1 MNRKIKV
8 ESPGRINLIGE
19 HVDYNGGSVLPGAI
33 DKKVEFLIEN
43 IEGNKCIIE
52 SKTINKK
59 FEFEF
64 SNLKKSNEH
73 WQNYI
78 IGTVNNLI
86 NKKKQTISS
95 FKCVIKSSLPIGA
108 GISSSSALIS
118 GLASGLIEIN
128 NLQIDKN
135 EIVDIVSDVEHNYI
149 GLKGGIMD
157 QFTILN
163 GKKNKLIHLECYS
176 RNFRYVNA
184 DFNDFQIILLNTN
197 VEHNLA
203 NTAYN
208 DRVEECNNA
217 LKIINNKFNDNYSTL
232 CDVSPHIVYNLKNIL
247 DTKIYNRASFVINEN
262 QRTYDAAKKL
272 NESKFDD
279 LGELM
284 YKSHSGLKDLYEVS
298 CDELDFLVDLTKSYD
313 KILGAR
319 MMGGGFGGCTINL
332 VEKSFKDE
340 FIEIAIKSYKEKFTI
355 DLTPIEIT
363 ICDGVKIKNLQTD

>member
-118 GLASGLIEIN
+118 GLAYGLIEIN

-176 RNFRYVNA
+176 RNFNYVNA

-208 DRVEECNNA
+208 DRVEECDNA
-217 LKIINNKFNDNYSTL
+217 LKIINKKFNNNYSTL
-232 CDVSPHIVYNLKNIL
+232 CDVSPHLVSELKNIL
-247 DTKIYNRASFVINEN
+247 ETKIYNRASFVINEN

-272 NESKFDD
+272 NESKFYD
-279 LGELM
+279 LGGLM
-284 YKSHSGLKDLYEVS
+284 YKSHLGLKDLYEVS

-340 FIEIAIKSYKEKFTI
+340 FIERAYKCYKDKFTI

>member
-95 FKCVIKSSLPIGA
+95 FKCVSKSSLPIGA

-184 DFNDFQIILLNTN
+184 DFHDFQIILLNTN

-217 LKIINNKFNDNYSTL
+217 LKIINNKFDDNYSTL
-232 CDVSPHIVYNLKNIL
+232 CDVNPHLVSELKNIL
-247 DTKIYNRASFVINEN
+247 ETKIYNRASFVINEN
-262 QRTYDAAKKL
+262 QRTCDAAKKL
-272 NESKFDD
+272 NESKFYD
-279 LGELM
+279 LGSLM

-298 CDELDFLVDLTKSYD
+298 CDELDFLVDLTKPFE

-319 MMGGGFGGCTINL
+319 ISVIGLLL
-332 VEKSFKDE
+332 VNAVPKS
-340 FIEIAIKSYKEKFTI
+340 
-355 DLTPIEIT
+355 P
-363 ICDGVKIKNLQTD
+363 

>member
-52 SKTINKK
+52 SKTINRK
-59 FEFEF
+59 FEFGF

-78 IGTVNNLI
+78 IGTVNNII

-176 RNFRYVNA
+176 RNFNYVNA

-217 LKIINNKFNDNYSTL
+217 LKIINNKFNNNYSTL
-232 CDVSPHIVYNLKNIL
+232 CDVSPHLVSELKNIL
-247 DTKIYNRASFVINEN
+247 ETKIYNRASFVINEN

-272 NESKFDD
+272 NESKFYD
-279 LGELM
+279 LGGLM
-284 YKSHSGLKDLYEVS
+284 YKSHLGLKDLYEVS

-340 FIEIAIKSYKEKFTI
+340 FIERAYKCYKDKFTI

>member
-52 SKTINKK
+52 SKTINRK
-59 FEFEF
+59 FEFGF

-176 RNFRYVNA
+176 RNFNYVNA

-208 DRVEECNNA
+208 DRVEECDNA
-217 LKIINNKFNDNYSTL
+217 LKIINNKFNNNYSTL
-232 CDVSPHIVYNLKNIL
+232 CDVSPHLVSELKNIL
-247 DTKIYNRASFVINEN
+247 ETKIYNRASFVINEN

-272 NESKFDD
+272 NESKFYD
-279 LGELM
+279 LGGLM
-284 YKSHSGLKDLYEVS
+284 YKSHLGLKDLYEVS

-340 FIEIAIKSYKEKFTI
+340 FIERAYKCYKDKFTI

>member
-208 DRVEECNNA
+208 DRVEECYNA
-217 LKIINNKFNDNYSTL
+217 LKIINNKFNNNYSTL
-232 CDVSPHIVYNLKNIL
+232 CDVSPNLVSELKNIL
-247 DTKIYNRASFVINEN
+247 ETKIYNRASFVINEN
-262 QRTYDAAKKL
+262 QRTCDAAKKL
-272 NESKFDD
+272 NESKFYD
-279 LGELM
+279 LGSLM
-284 YKSHSGLKDLYEVS
+284 YESHLGLKDLYEVS
-298 CDELDFLVDLTKSYD
+298 CDELDFLVDLTKPFE

-332 VEKSFKDE
+332 VEKSFKNE
-340 FIEIAIKSYKEKFTI
+340 FIEIAIKSYKDKFRI
-355 DLTPIEIT
+355 DLTPIEIK
-363 ICDGVKIKNLQTD
+363 ICNGVKIKNLQTD

>member
-217 LKIINNKFNDNYSTL
+217 LKIINNKFDDNYSTL
-232 CDVSPHIVYNLKNIL
+232 CDVNPHKVYNLKNIL

-279 LGELM
+279 LGEF
-284 YKSHSGLKDLYEVS
+284 DV
-298 CDELDFLVDLTKSYD
+298 
-313 KILGAR
+313 
-319 MMGGGFGGCTINL
+319 
-332 VEKSFKDE
+332 
-340 FIEIAIKSYKEKFTI
+340 
-355 DLTPIEIT
+355 
-363 ICDGVKIKNLQTD
+363 

>member
-33 DKKVEFLIEN
+33 DKKVEFIIEN

-176 RNFRYVNA
+176 RNFNYVNA

-208 DRVEECNNA
+208 DRVEECDNA
-217 LKIINNKFNDNYSTL
+217 LKIINNKFNNNYSTL
-232 CDVSPHIVYNLKNIL
+232 CDVSQHLVSELKNIL
-247 DTKIYNRASFVINEN
+247 ETKIYDRASFVINEN
-262 QRTYDAAKKL
+262 QRTCDAAKKL
-272 NESKFDD
+272 NESKFYE
-279 LGELM
+279 LGSLM
-284 YKSHSGLKDLYEVS
+284 YKSHLGLKDLYEVS
-298 CDELDFLVDLTKSYD
+298 CDELDFLVDLTKPFE

-332 VEKSFKDE
+332 IEKSFKDE
-340 FIEIAIKSYKEKFTI
+340 FIERAYKCYKDKFTI

>member
-52 SKTINKK
+52 SKTINRK
-59 FEFEF
+59 FEFGF
-64 SNLKKSNEH
+64 SNLKKSSEH

-78 IGTVNNLI
+78 IGTVNNII

-163 GKKNKLIHLECYS
+163 GKKNKLIQLECCS

-197 VEHNLA
+197 VEHSLA

-217 LKIINNKFNDNYSTL
+217 LKIINNKSDDNYSTL
-232 CDVSPHIVYNLKNIL
+232 CDVNPHKVYNLKNIL

-340 FIEIAIKSYKEKFTI
+340 FIERAYKCYKDKFTI

>member
-33 DKKVEFLIEN
+33 DKKVEFFIEN

-52 SKTINKK
+52 SKTINRK
-59 FEFEF
+59 FEFGF

-78 IGTVNNLI
+78 IGTVNNII

-176 RNFRYVNA
+176 RNFNYVNA

-217 LKIINNKFNDNYSTL
+217 LKIINNKFNNNYSTL
-232 CDVSPHIVYNLKNIL
+232 CDVSPHLVSELKNIL
-247 DTKIYNRASFVINEN
+247 ETKIYNRASFVINEN

-272 NESKFDD
+272 NESKFYD
-279 LGELM
+279 LGGLM
-284 YKSHSGLKDLYEVS
+284 YKSHLGLKDLYEVS

-340 FIEIAIKSYKEKFTI
+340 FIERAYKCYKDKFTI

-363 ICDGVKIKNLQTD
+363 ICDGMKIKNLQTD

>member
-118 GLASGLIEIN
+118 GLAYGLIKIN

-176 RNFRYVNA
+176 RNYNYVNA

-217 LKIINNKFNDNYSTL
+217 LKIINNKFNNNYSTL
-232 CDVSPHIVYNLKNIL
+232 CDVSPHLVSELKNIL
-247 DTKIYNRASFVINEN
+247 ETKIYNRASFVINEN

-272 NESKFDD
+272 NESKFYD
-279 LGELM
+279 LGGLM
-284 YKSHSGLKDLYEVS
+284 YKSHLGLKELYEVS

-340 FIEIAIKSYKEKFTI
+340 FIERAYKCYKDKFTI

>member
-33 DKKVEFLIEN
+33 DKKVDFLIEN

-128 NLQIDKN
+128 NLKIDKN

-208 DRVEECNNA
+208 DRVEECDNA
-217 LKIINNKFNDNYSTL
+217 LKIINNKFNNNYSTL
-232 CDVSPHIVYNLKNIL
+232 CDVSPHLVSELKNIL
-247 DTKIYNRASFVINEN
+247 ETKIYNRASFVINEN
-262 QRTYDAAKKL
+262 QRTCDAAKKL
-272 NESKFDD
+272 NESKFYD
-279 LGELM
+279 LGCLM
-284 YKSHSGLKDLYEVS
+284 YKSHLGLKDLYEVS

-340 FIEIAIKSYKEKFTI
+340 FIERAYKCYKDKFTI

>member
-78 IGTVNNLI
+78 IGTVNNII

-108 GISSSSALIS
+108 GISSSSALIA

-149 GLKGGIMD
+149 GLKG
-157 QFTILN
+157 
-163 GKKNKLIHLECYS
+163 C
-176 RNFRYVNA
+176 
-184 DFNDFQIILLNTN
+184 LLYT
-197 VEHNLA
+197 
-203 NTAYN
+203 
-208 DRVEECNNA
+208 
-217 LKIINNKFNDNYSTL
+217 S
-232 CDVSPHIVYNLKNIL
+232 
-247 DTKIYNRASFVINEN
+247 
-262 QRTYDAAKKL
+262 DAA
-272 NESKFDD
+272 DD
-279 LGELM
+279 
-284 YKSHSGLKDLYEVS
+284 
-298 CDELDFLVDLTKSYD
+298 
-313 KILGAR
+313 
-319 MMGGGFGGCTINL
+319 
-332 VEKSFKDE
+332 
-340 FIEIAIKSYKEKFTI
+340 
-355 DLTPIEIT
+355 
-363 ICDGVKIKNLQTD
+363 

>member
-163 GKKNKLIHLECYS
+163 CKKNKLIHLECYS
-176 RNFRYVNA
+176 RNFNYVNA

-208 DRVEECNNA
+208 DRVEECDNA
-217 LKIINNKFNDNYSTL
+217 LKIINNKFNNNYSTL
-232 CDVSPHIVYNLKNIL
+232 CDVSPHLVSELKNIL
-247 DTKIYNRASFVINEN
+247 ETKIYNRSSFVINEN
-262 QRTYDAAKKL
+262 QRTCDAAKKL
-272 NESKFDD
+272 NESKFYD
-279 LGELM
+279 LGSLM

-298 CDELDFLVDLTKSYD
+298 CDELDFLVDLTKPFE

-319 MMGGGFGGCTINL
+319 LMGGGFGGCTINL
-332 VEKSFKDE
+332 V
-340 FIEIAIKSYKEKFTI
+340 
-355 DLTPIEIT
+355 
-363 ICDGVKIKNLQTD
+363 

>member
-52 SKTINKK
+52 SKTINRK
-59 FEFEF
+59 FEFGF

-78 IGTVNNLI
+78 IGTVNNII

-176 RNFRYVNA
+176 RNFNYVNA

-217 LKIINNKFNDNYSTL
+217 LKIINNKFNNNYSTL
-232 CDVSPHIVYNLKNIL
+232 CDVSPHLVSELKNIL
-247 DTKIYNRASFVINEN
+247 ETKIYNRASFVINEN

-272 NESKFDD
+272 NESKFYD
-279 LGELM
+279 LGGLM
-284 YKSHSGLKDLYEVS
+284 YKSHLGLKDLYEVS

-340 FIEIAIKSYKEKFTI
+340 FIERAYKCYKDKFTI

-363 ICDGVKIKNLQTD
+363 ISDGVKIKNLQTD